1 MNRLMTLLNISSRA
15 ALVAAALIAL
25 NSCPAQAQEFSLSQ
39 PEAPQAQPQVSEAQ
53 QALNQLP
60 AEVRAKMQ
68 PGVRYTV
75 GAKVTQ
81 GWEQSLTRGNQ
92 NLGHF
97 YWSPMVNYMQA
108 TPSRK
113 TGSQA
118 VSVAPPAKPREFH
131 YAKPRT
137 APLACNPAAIRSNW
151 KQAPARTV
159 TISRAKSD
167 VSAKIA
173 FRSNNN
179 DVSASLVA
187 RPTEAKAYRSYNSD
201 QSASGS
207 LSSKD
212 AYGQIIRR

>member
-1 MNRLMTLLNISSRA
+1 MNRLTTILNLTSTVALVIA
-15 ALVAAALIAL
+15 ALFTL
-25 NSCPAQAQEFSLSQ
+25 NNLPAQAQEFSMSQ
-39 PEAPQAQPQVSEAQ
+39 PEAQAPAAAPQDPLSQV
-53 QALNQLP
+53 P
-60 AEVRAKMQ
+60 ADVRAKMQ

-81 GWEQSLTRGNQ
+81 GWEQTLTKGNR

-97 YWSPMVNYMQA
+97 YWSPMVNYVQA

-118 VSVAPPAKPREFH
+118 VAAEPQQQREQFH
-131 YAKPRT
+131 YVKPRT
-137 APLACNPAAIRSNW
+137 APLGCNPAARASAWKKPAVQKVVFRSR
-151 KQAPARTV
+151 P
-159 TISRAKSD
+159 D

-173 FRSNNN
+173 YNKQ
-179 DVSASLVA
+179 DVSASLVARPA

-201 QSASGS
+201 QCASGS

-212 AYGQIIRR
+212 AYGQIIGR